1 MATVGGRS
9 VPTDEAVIGW
19 RCMLH
24 GVHAFSAGMWIA
36 GAAVPCAPHRWVAE
50 RGALKIRCRPR
61 LPSAC
66 RSTGS
71 QGRRGHTVNASALDG
86 PTAARSAV
94 NVCSQLRH
102 PVRAHVSRSSSAR
115 RSLTGECTG
124 CVSYNRALANATVLR
139 CATER
144 RDHRADLP
152 LHCLR
157 RSHDARGHLNDG
169 SFPTHAHRHTSLLKT
184 ISAAHDS
191 KRGREPAVVTPE
203 TDPVAAHAAGPRRSR
218 KDR

>member
-1 MATVGGRS
+1 
-9 VPTDEAVIGW
+9 
-19 RCMLH
+19 MLH
-24 GVHAFSAGMWIA
+24 GVHAFSASMWIA
-36 GAAVPCAPHRWVAE
+36 GAAVPCAPDRWVAE

-71 QGRRGHTVNASALDG
+71 QGRRGQKVNASVLDG

-157 RSHDARGHLNDG
+157 RSHDAHGHLNDG
-169 SFPTHAHRHTSLLKT
+169 SFPTHAHR
-184 ISAAHDS
+184 
-191 KRGREPAVVTPE
+191 RGGRIRTRWAPDKLTYAYIPALHP
-203 TDPVAAHAAGPRRSR
+203 PPLS
-218 KDR
+218 